1 MQPMAARA
9 LQKHLRMIE
18 RELERQLKNQAR
30 RSGVTSAQCRV
41 LLELAEAGEASL
53 VELSERVGLDT
64 STVSRT
70 IDGLVGTGHV
80 TRITDPA
87 DRRYVRLAITGK
99 EKRKVELIDRCC
111 DQYYVDV
118 LHQVSK
124 DKQAAL
130 ANSGRQVAEALARK
144 RNEKCCARDAPVLDR
159 RGSKT

>member
-1 MQPMAARA
+1 MEPMAARA
-9 LQKHLRMIE
+9 LQKHLRTIE
-18 RELERQLKNQAR
+18 RELERQLENQAR

-87 DRRYVRLAITGK
+87 DRRYVRLAITGRGK
-99 EKRKVELIDRCC
+99 QKVE
-111 DQYYVDV
+111 
-118 LHQVSK
+118 
-124 DKQAAL
+124 
-130 ANSGRQVAEALARK
+130 
-144 RNEKCCARDAPVLDR
+144 CA
-159 RGSKT
+159 T